1 MYVPLR
7 FGKRPQE
14 RPRLMGNLDW
24 LINMVSADI
33 GSTFDAVKT
42 NSKLMNE
49 IERYVRGEI
58 FEYSDLIKVLTE
70 KVKNEVKK

>member
-1 MYVPLR
+1 M
-7 FGKRPQE
+7 E
-14 RPRLMGNLDW
+14 NIDW
-24 LINMVSADI
+24 LINMTSADI

-58 FEYSDLIKVLTE
+58 YEYSDLIKVLTE
-70 KVKNEVKK
+70 KVKNEVTK